1 MNKLQQIVQL
11 YQNMGGRFFT
21 FRAWYE
27 FRRRSGL
34 LKSLFPVKPEQ
45 KTTYL
50 SMEHLSI
57 GFVGKPR
64 FKSVVN
70 FATVFCR
77 NFPTYQFHFF
87 GGPVGK
93 EFEPLRNYP
102 NCRFHGFFITPDDL
116 TDIYSQFDLVLS
128 TYDVEFEIVR
138 YAEPNKLYEA
148 IYFET
153 PIIVSKGTFLA
164 EKTEELGVGY
174 AIDPMSEEQVIS
186 FEKNV
191 SIESIT
197 SKIEKEREIPTSYC
211 INSNKELFDRIG
223 RIANIA
229 Q

>member
-1 MNKLQQIVQL
+1 MNKLQQILQL
-11 YQNMGGRFFT
+11 YQNMGGKYFA

-27 FRRRSGL
+27 LRRRSGL

-45 KTTYL
+45 KTYL

-77 NFPTYQFHFF
+77 SFPTYQFHFF

-93 EFEPLRNYP
+93 DFESLRDYP
-102 NCRFHGFFITPDDL
+102 NCHFHGFFITPDDL
-116 TDIYSQFDLVLS
+116 TDIYSQLDLVLS
-128 TYDVEFEIVR
+128 TYDVEFENVR

-186 FEKNV
+186 FVKNV

-211 INSNKELFDRIG
+211 INSNKELFDRIAK
-223 RIANIA
+223 IANIA